1 MGGSSQTIDP
11 IVGGCN
17 VAGWLGEFSPI
28 GAFIIGN
35 CMGVD
40 WLLRLYSMGELMG
53 VGCLMPPNI
62 PFGFAELRFGWIGM
76 GLIGVEFMG
85 VT

>member
-1 MGGSSQTIDP
+1 MGGNSQTIGP

-17 VAGWLGEFSPI
+17 VASWLGEFSPI
-28 GAFIIGN
+28 GALMIGQ

-40 WLLRLYSMGELMG
+40 WLLELYSMGELMG
-53 VGCLMPPNI
+53 VGCLMLPNI
-62 PFGFAELRFGWIGM
+62 SFGFIELKFGWIGV

-85 VT
+85 VA